1 MKQSEV
7 NRIIEVIDRHG
18 IEEGL
23 LGYST
28 FQDID
33 DEKFHKLRDQV
44 LKQFDV
50 LVEYLIEQ
58 GVENISL

>member
-7 NRIIEVIDRHG
+7 TRIIEVIDRHG
-18 IEEGL
+18 LEEGL

-28 FQDID
+28 FQDIE
-33 DEKFHKLRDQV
+33 DEKFHKLRDNV
-44 LKQFDV
+44 LEQLDF